1 MLSICEQK
9 LICRMSEDEN
19 LNWDNNGIYRNR
31 QAFYRAT
38 GHLKKSDI
46 IFTRKKSERHVY
58 KLTIKGIILALAL
71 KGT

>member
-1 MLSICEQK
+1 MEQR

-19 LNWDNNGIYRNR
+19 LVWKSNGVYKNR

-46 IFTRKKSERHVY
+46 IFTRKKSDHYVY
-58 KLTIKGIILALAL
+58 KLTIKGMILALAL
-71 KGT
+71 KGTG